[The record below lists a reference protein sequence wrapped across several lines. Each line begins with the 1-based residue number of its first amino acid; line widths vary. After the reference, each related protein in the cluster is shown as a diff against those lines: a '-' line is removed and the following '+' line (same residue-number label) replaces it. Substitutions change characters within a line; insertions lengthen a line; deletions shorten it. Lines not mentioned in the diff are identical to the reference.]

1 MGDVRISARSTLGAL
16 NKWIE
21 TISGNL
27 VGSQITGYKAT
38 RVNFADSLVDLV
50 RGGSGRAGGLGG
62 LNPIQIGNGGIS
74 VGSTTT
80 DFRQGSLTQTGN
92 NTDLAIQGNSF
103 FTVADSSGKIVYT
116 RDGTFNFDDQGFLVT
131 KEGQTVLS
139 VFDSTRAIADNL
151 RTTLTDLGGTGGVS
165 VVGDTATSFGGGADT
180 ATTLGA
186 NKALLT
192 YFENPNTPGQDRVI
206 AENFIGAGQ
215 LGTTAGQAAG
225 PVTAFTIGTTAI
237 QVALTASENT
247 ANRTSADNARL
258 LARAVNA
265 QSDITGVGASVV
277 VNQNDQTQA
286 TIVFSAANR
295 TVSEASTRLP
305 TTTAGGPAFEQ
316 QVLASDTGVTKV
328 YRDNKGNTFYA
339 INSGL
344 ISTAAPAYQ
353 PAFGDVMAFDSTGA
367 LINTSRGK
375 DATSAPPVNTGVH
388 VALSRFTNDQG
399 LQKRRGSSQFLY
411 SEASGSISVGYA
423 GQTKLSQINTKEG
436 LEQGGVSTI
445 GLENTIISQA
455 TEASNSSV
463 TDALPELT
471 VAQKTFTSNTKVINV
486 GNTIVD
492 DLNGL
497 IR

>member
-1 MGDVRISARSTLGAL
+1 
-16 NKWIE
+16 
-21 TISGNL
+21 
-27 VGSQITGYKAT
+27 
-38 RVNFADSLVDLV
+38 
-50 RGGSGRAGGLGG
+50 
-62 LNPIQIGNGGIS
+62 
-74 VGSTTT
+74 
-80 DFRQGSLTQTGN
+80 
-92 NTDLAIQGNSF
+92 AIQGNSF

-139 VFDSTRAIADNL
+139 VFDSTRALGDNV
-151 RTTLTDLGGTGGVS
+151 RTRLTDLGGTGGITV
-165 VVGDTATSFGGGADT
+165 AGGAALFGAAGGTTT
-180 ATTLGA
+180 AVMGTG
-186 NKALLT
+186 KSVQT
-192 YFENPNTPGQDRVI
+192 YFENPNTPGQDRAI
-206 AENFIGAGQ
+206 ADIYVPAGA
-215 LGTTAGQAAG
+215 LGGTANAG
-225 PVTAFTIGTTAI
+225 TAQTGVAFTLTGVAATVIN
-237 QVALTASENT
+237 VALTASENT

-258 LARAVNA
+258 LARAVNE
-265 QSDITGVGASVV
+265 QSAVTGIGCSVV

-286 TIVFSAANR
+286 TLVFSAANR

-305 TTTAGGPAFEQ
+305 TTAVAGGTFSQ
-316 QVLASDTGVTKV
+316 QVLASDAGVTKV

-344 ISTAAPAYQ
+344 ISTAAPLYQ